1 MKNETRELFVRL
13 EEIKTEVLREHPGI
27 NKEQLRRIC
36 SNNKEYARIREE
48 IYMKNSRLVNKVLS
62 DMQRGNYRE
71 KYSEEDLIEAGNEE
85 MLRTIDEFKISKN
98 TQFSTYAYACIRGA
112 IHKEMLQQK
121 KRINIP
127 EKMITDVR
135 KALLQAENNGQ
146 LTLEEIRKKTKYKD
160 DEILLVL
167 GLLRPQLS
175 LNDIMD
181 SEDEVASIIP
191 SPENIEEDYEE
202 KEKKEMLQK
211 FLESKLTEQE
221 LKMISLRFGLNGDK
235 AMTLDEVA
243 RELSKNITKERMRQ
257 QINAVLRKL
266 KDSPEKDMFAVYMDK
281 PDAYE
286 TVESEKKNSI

>member
-1 MKNETRELFVRL
+1 
-13 EEIKTEVLREHPGI
+13 
-27 NKEQLRRIC
+27 
-36 SNNKEYARIREE
+36 
-48 IYMKNSRLVNKVLS
+48 
-62 DMQRGNYRE
+62 
-71 KYSEEDLIEAGNEE
+71 
-85 MLRTIDEFKISKN
+85 
-98 TQFSTYAYACIRGA
+98 
-112 IHKEMLQQK
+112 
-121 KRINIP
+121 
-127 EKMITDVR
+127 
-135 KALLQAENNGQ
+135 
-146 LTLEEIRKKTKYKD
+146 
-160 DEILLVL
+160 
-167 GLLRPQLS
+167 
-175 LNDIMD
+175 MD

-211 FLESKLTEQE
+211 FLESKLTKQE
-221 LKMISLRFGLNGDK
+221 LEMISLRFGLNGDK